1 MTSLKLYLSYSA
13 FLSSCNKH
21 VLMFTSNV
29 CKRADDVLVS
39 LSMCRGAVL
48 PPRGAV
54 QQSDSV

>member
-1 MTSLKLYLSYSA
+1 M
-13 FLSSCNKH
+13 
-21 VLMFTSNV
+21 LMFTSNV